1 MCSPLEELGTLQN
14 VRSIS
19 MTDKIER
26 EISIQAPI
34 ATVWEV
40 ITKPEYISQW
50 FGSQVEIDL
59 RRGGKGK
66 LIWGEDFEAPLE
78 IVEVEKPHLFSFL
91 WVAPDEE
98 TKPTHQQTL
107 VAFRLTEDGA
117 QTKLCFTE
125 SGFEKL
131 AMTAEQKATLI
142 ANHTPGWDDFLSK
155 LQRCAQNIPT
165 KA

>member
-1 MCSPLEELGTLQN
+1 M
-14 VRSIS
+14 I
-19 MTDKIER
+19 DKIER

-50 FGSQVEIDL
+50 FGSQVEIDV
-59 RRGGKGK
+59 RPGETGK
-66 LIWGEDFEAPLE
+66 LIWGEDLEAPLE

-117 QTKLCFTE
+117 ETKVYLTE

-131 AMTAEQKATLI
+131 EIPAEQKAGLI
-142 ANHTPGWDDFLSK
+142 ASHTSGWSDFLSK
-155 LQRCAQNIPT
+155 LQRCAQSIPT

>member
-1 MCSPLEELGTLQN
+1 
-14 VRSIS
+14 

-40 ITKPEYISQW
+40 ITRPAYISQW
-50 FGSQVEIDL
+50 FGSLAELDL
-59 RRGGKGK
+59 RPGGKGT
-66 LIWGEDFEAPLE
+66 LSWGEDLEAPLE
-78 IVEVEKPHLFSFL
+78 IVAVEKPHLFSFL

-107 VAFRLTEDGA
+107 VEFRLTEDGA
-117 QTKLCFTE
+117 QTKICFTE
-125 SGFEKL
+125 SGFEQL
-131 AMTAEQKATLI
+131 AMTAEQQANLI
-142 ANHTPGWDDFLSK
+142 AKHTPGWGDFLSS
-155 LQRCAQNIPT
+155 LQRCAQNIWA

>member
-1 MCSPLEELGTLQN
+1 
-14 VRSIS
+14 

-50 FGSQVEIDL
+50 FCSQAEIDL
-59 RRGGKGK
+59 QRGGKGK
-66 LIWGEDFEAPLE
+66 LSWEAFEAPLE
-78 IVEVEKPHLFSFL
+78 IVEVDKPHLFSFL

-107 VAFRLTEDGA
+107 VEFRLTEAGA
-117 QTKLCFTE
+117 ETKVCLTE

-131 AMTAEQKATLI
+131 EITTEQKANLI
-142 ANHTPGWDDFLSK
+142 ANHTPGWGEFLSS

>member
-1 MCSPLEELGTLQN
+1 
-14 VRSIS
+14 

-66 LIWGEDFEAPLE
+66 LSWGEDMEAPLE

-107 VAFRLTEDGA
+107 VEFRLTEDGA
-117 QTKLCFTE
+117 ETKVCFTE

-131 AMTAEQKATLI
+131 EITAEQKANLI
-142 ANHTPGWDDFLSK
+142 ANHTPGWVDFLTK
-155 LQRCAQNIPT
+155 LQRCAQNIST

>member
-1 MCSPLEELGTLQN
+1 
-14 VRSIS
+14 
-19 MTDKIER
+19 MTEKIEQ

-34 ATVWEV
+34 ATVWDV

-50 FGSQVEIDL
+50 FCKQAEIDL

-66 LIWGEDFEAPLE
+66 LSWGDFEAPLE
-78 IVEVEKPHLFSFL
+78 IVEIDKPHLFSFL
-91 WVAPDEE
+91 WVSADEE

-107 VAFRLTEDGA
+107 VEFRLAEDGTS
-117 QTKLCFTE
+117 TKVRFTE

-131 AMTAEQKATLI
+131 EITAEQKANLI
-142 ANHTPGWDDFLSK
+142 AKHTPGWGDFLSK
-155 LQRCAQNIPT
+155 LQRFAHNIPT

>member
-1 MCSPLEELGTLQN
+1 
-14 VRSIS
+14 
-19 MTDKIER
+19 MTEKIER

-50 FGSQVEIDL
+50 FGSQAEIDL
-59 RRGGKGK
+59 RPGGKGK
-66 LIWGEDFEAPLE
+66 LSWGEDLEAPLE

-107 VAFRLTEDGA
+107 VEFWLTEDGVG
-117 QTKLCFTE
+117 TKVRLIE
-125 SGFEKL
+125 SGFEQL
-131 AMTAEQKATLI
+131 EITAEQQANLI
-142 ANHTPGWDDFLSK
+142 AKHTPGWGDFLSS

>member
-1 MCSPLEELGTLQN
+1 
-14 VRSIS
+14 

-34 ATVWEV
+34 TTVWDV

-50 FGSQVEIDL
+50 FGSQAEIDL

-66 LIWGEDFEAPLE
+66 LSWSEEIEVPLE

-91 WVAPDEE
+91 WIAPDEE
-98 TKPTHQQTL
+98 TKSAHQQTL
-107 VAFRLTEDGA
+107 VEFRLAEDGA
-117 QTKLCFTE
+117 ETKVYLTE

-131 AMTAEQKATLI
+131 EITAEQKATLI
-142 ANHTPGWDDFLSK
+142 ANHTSGWGDFLSG
-155 LQRCAQNIPT
+155 LQRCAQNVPT

>member
-1 MCSPLEELGTLQN
+1 
-14 VRSIS
+14 
-19 MTDKIER
+19 MTEKIER

-50 FGSQVEIDL
+50 FGSQAEIDL
-59 RRGGKGK
+59 RPGGKGK
-66 LIWGEDFEAPLE
+66 LSWGEDLEAPLE

-107 VAFRLTEDGA
+107 VEFWLTEDGA
-117 QTKLCFTE
+117 GTKVRLTE
-125 SGFEKL
+125 SGFEQL
-131 AMTAEQKATLI
+131 EITAEQQAHLI
-142 ANHTPGWDDFLSK
+142 AKHTPGWGDFLSS

>member
-1 MCSPLEELGTLQN
+1 
-14 VRSIS
+14 

-26 EISIQAPI
+26 KISIQAPI
-34 ATVWEV
+34 ATVWDV

-50 FGSQVEIDL
+50 FGSQAEIDL
-59 RRGGKGK
+59 RPGGKGK
-66 LIWGEDFEAPLE
+66 LSWGEDLEAPLE

-107 VAFRLTEDGA
+107 VEFRLTEDGA
-117 QTKLCFTE
+117 GTKVCLTE
-125 SGFEKL
+125 SGFEQL
-131 AMTAEQKATLI
+131 EMTAEQQANLI
-142 ANHTPGWDDFLSK
+142 AKHTPGWGDFLSS

>member
-1 MCSPLEELGTLQN
+1 
-14 VRSIS
+14 
-19 MTDKIER
+19 MTEKIER

-50 FGSQVEIDL
+50 FCSQAEIDL

-66 LIWGEDFEAPLE
+66 LSWEAFEAPLE

-107 VAFRLTEDGA
+107 VAFRLTEAGA
-117 QTKLCFTE
+117 ETKVCLTE

-131 AMTAEQKATLI
+131 EITTEQKANLI
-142 ANHTPGWDDFLSK
+142 ANHTTGWGEFLSG

>member
-1 MCSPLEELGTLQN
+1 
-14 VRSIS
+14 

-66 LIWGEDFEAPLE
+66 LSWGKDLEAPLE

-107 VAFRLTEDGA
+107 VEFRLTEDGA
-117 QTKLCFTE
+117 GTSVCFTE

-131 AMTAEQKATLI
+131 EITAEQQANLI
-142 ANHTPGWDDFLSK
+142 AKHTPGWGDFLSS
-155 LQRCAQNIPT
+155 LQRCAQNIWA

>member
-1 MCSPLEELGTLQN
+1 
-14 VRSIS
+14 
-19 MTDKIER
+19 MTEKIER
-26 EISIQAPI
+26 EISIHAPI

-40 ITKPEYISQW
+40 ITKPEYIRQW
-50 FGSQVEIDL
+50 FGSQAEIDL
-59 RRGGKGK
+59 RPGGKGK
-66 LIWGEDFEAPLE
+66 LSWGEDLEAPLE

-107 VAFRLTEDGA
+107 VEFWLTEDGA
-117 QTKLCFTE
+117 GTKVRLTE
-125 SGFEKL
+125 SGFEQL
-131 AMTAEQKATLI
+131 EITAEQQAHLI
-142 ANHTPGWDDFLSK
+142 AKHTPGWGDFLSS

>member
-1 MCSPLEELGTLQN
+1 MA
-14 VRSIS
+14 
-19 MTDKIER
+19 DKIER

-34 ATVWEV
+34 ATVWNV

-50 FGSQVEIDL
+50 FGSQAEIDL

-66 LIWGEDFEAPLE
+66 LIWNEEMEAPLE

-91 WVAPDEE
+91 WISPDEE
-98 TKPTHQQTL
+98 TRPTHQQTL
-107 VAFRLTEDGA
+107 VEFRLTEDGA
-117 QTKLCFTE
+117 GTKVYLTE

-131 AMTAEQKATLI
+131 EITAEQKATLI
-142 ANHTPGWDDFLSK
+142 ANHTPGWGDFLSN
-155 LQRCAQNIPT
+155 LQRCAQNIST

>member
-1 MCSPLEELGTLQN
+1 
-14 VRSIS
+14 

-50 FGSQVEIDL
+50 FGSQVELDL

-66 LIWGEDFEAPLE
+66 LSWGEDLEAPLE

-91 WVAPDEE
+91 WVAPDKE

-107 VAFRLTEDGA
+107 VEFRLTEDGA
-117 QTKLCFTE
+117 QTKVCLTE

-131 AMTAEQKATLI
+131 EMTAEQKAHLI
-142 ANHTPGWDDFLSK
+142 AKHTPGWGDFLSS

>member
-1 MCSPLEELGTLQN
+1 MF
-14 VRSIS
+14 
-19 MTDKIER
+19 MTEKIER

-50 FGSQVEIDL
+50 FGCQAEIAM
-59 RRGGKGK
+59 RPGGKGK
-66 LIWGEDFEAPLE
+66 LSWGEGVEAPLE
-78 IVEVEKPHLFSFL
+78 IVEVDQPHLFSFL

-107 VAFRLTEDGA
+107 VEFRLTADGVE
-117 QTKLCFTE
+117 TKVRLTE
-125 SGFEKL
+125 SGFETL
-131 AMTAEQKATLI
+131 EITAEQKTTLI
-142 ANHTPGWDDFLSK
+142 ANHTPGWGDFLSN

>member
-1 MCSPLEELGTLQN
+1 
-14 VRSIS
+14 

-50 FGSQVEIDL
+50 FCSQAEIDL

-66 LIWGEDFEAPLE
+66 LSWEAFEAPLE
-78 IVEVEKPHLFSFL
+78 IVEVDKPHLFSFL

-107 VAFRLTEDGA
+107 VAFRLTEAGA
-117 QTKLCFTE
+117 ETKVCLTE

-131 AMTAEQKATLI
+131 EITTEQKANLI
-142 ANHTPGWDDFLSK
+142 ANHTPGWGEFLSS

>member
-1 MCSPLEELGTLQN
+1 
-14 VRSIS
+14 

-40 ITKPEYISQW
+40 ITQPAYISQW
-50 FGSQVEIDL
+50 FGSQVEIDV
-59 RRGGKGK
+59 RPGGKGT
-66 LIWGEDFEAPLE
+66 LSWGEDLEAPLE

-98 TKPTHQQTL
+98 TRATRQQTL
-107 VAFRLTEDGA
+107 VEFRLTEDSGR
-117 QTKLCFTE
+117 TKLCLTE

-131 AMTAEQKATLI
+131 ELTAEQQANLI
-142 ANHTPGWDDFLSK
+142 AKHTPGWDDFLSS
-155 LQRCAQNIPT
+155 LQRCAQIIPT
-165 KA
+165 PA

>member
-1 MCSPLEELGTLQN
+1 MA
-14 VRSIS
+14 
-19 MTDKIER
+19 DKIER

-50 FGSQVEIDL
+50 FGSQVEIDV

-78 IVEVEKPHLFSFL
+78 IVAVEKPHLFSFL

-98 TKPTHQQTL
+98 TKPTNQQTL
-107 VAFRLTEDGA
+107 VEFRLTEDGA
-117 QTKLCFTE
+117 ETKVCFTE

-131 AMTAEQKATLI
+131 QISAEQKATLI
-142 ANHTPGWDDFLSK
+142 ANHTPGWADILSK
-155 LQRCAQNIPT
+155 LERCAQNILT
-165 KA
+165 EA

>member
-1 MCSPLEELGTLQN
+1 
-14 VRSIS
+14 

-50 FGSQVEIDL
+50 FCSQAEIDL
-59 RRGGKGK
+59 QRGGKGK
-66 LIWGEDFEAPLE
+66 LSWEAFEAPLE
-78 IVEVEKPHLFSFL
+78 IVEVDKPHLFSFL

-107 VAFRLTEDGA
+107 VAFRLREDGA
-117 QTKLCFTE
+117 ETKVCLTE

-131 AMTAEQKATLI
+131 EITPEQKANLI
-142 ANHTPGWDDFLSK
+142 ANHTPGWGEFLSS

>member
-1 MCSPLEELGTLQN
+1 MDK
-14 VRSIS
+14 IA
-19 MTDKIER
+19 DKIER

-50 FGSQVEIDL
+50 FGSQVEIDV
-59 RRGGKGK
+59 RQGGKGR
-66 LIWGEDFEAPLE
+66 LVWGENVEASLE
-78 IVEVEKPHLFSFL
+78 IVAVEKPYRFSFL

-98 TKPTHQQTL
+98 TRATHQQTL
-107 VAFRLTEDGA
+107 VEFKLIENNDE
-117 QTKLCFTE
+117 TKVCLTE

-131 AMTAEQKATLI
+131 EITAEQKATLI
-142 ANHTPGWDDFLSK
+142 VNHTSGWGEFLSN
-155 LQRCAQNIPT
+155 LQRCAQNIST

>member
-1 MCSPLEELGTLQN
+1 
-14 VRSIS
+14 
-19 MTDKIER
+19 MTDKISR

-40 ITKPEYISQW
+40 ITKPEYINQW
-50 FGSQVEIDL
+50 FCKQTEIDL
-59 RRGGKGK
+59 RQGGKGK
-66 LIWGEDFEAPLE
+66 LSWGEDFEAPLE
-78 IVEVEKPHLFSFL
+78 IVEVDKPHLFSFL

-98 TKPTHQQTL
+98 TKPTRQQTL
-107 VAFRLTEDGA
+107 VEFRLTEDGA
-117 QTKLCFTE
+117 QTKVYLTE

-131 AMTAEQKATLI
+131 EITVEQKASLI
-142 ANHTPGWDDFLSK
+142 ANHTPGWDEFLSS

>member
-1 MCSPLEELGTLQN
+1 
-14 VRSIS
+14 

-50 FGSQVEIDL
+50 FGS
-59 RRGGKGK
+59 
-66 LIWGEDFEAPLE
+66 
-78 IVEVEKPHLFSFL
+78 
-91 WVAPDEE
+91 
-98 TKPTHQQTL
+98 
-107 VAFRLTEDGA
+107 LTEDGA
-117 QTKLCFTE
+117 ETKVCFTE

-131 AMTAEQKATLI
+131 EITAEQKANLI
-142 ANHTPGWDDFLSK
+142 DKHTPGWGDFLSS
-155 LQRCAQNIPT
+155 LQRCAQNIST

>member
-1 MCSPLEELGTLQN
+1 
-14 VRSIS
+14 

-50 FGSQVEIDL
+50 FCSQAEIDL
-59 RRGGKGK
+59 QRGGKGK
-66 LIWGEDFEAPLE
+66 LSWEAFEAPLE
-78 IVEVEKPHLFSFL
+78 IVEVDKPHLFSFL

-117 QTKLCFTE
+117 ETKVCLTE

-131 AMTAEQKATLI
+131 EITTEQKANLI
-142 ANHTPGWDDFLSK
+142 ANHTPGWGEFLSS

>member
-1 MCSPLEELGTLQN
+1 
-14 VRSIS
+14 
-19 MTDKIER
+19 MTEKIER
-26 EISIQAPI
+26 EISIAAPI

-40 ITKPEYISQW
+40 ITKPEYIRQW
-50 FGSQVEIDL
+50 FGSQVEIDV

-66 LIWGEDFEAPLE
+66 LIWGEDVEAPLE

-98 TKPTHQQTL
+98 TKPTQQQTL

-117 QTKLCFTE
+117 ETKLSFTE
-125 SGFEKL
+125 SGFEQL
-131 AMTAEQKATLI
+131 EMTAEQKATLI
-142 ANHTPGWDDFLSK
+142 ANHTPGWDDFLST

>member
-1 MCSPLEELGTLQN
+1 
-14 VRSIS
+14 

-50 FGSQVEIDL
+50 FGSQVEIDV

-78 IVEVEKPHLFSFL
+78 IVEVERPHLFSFL

-98 TKPTHQQTL
+98 TKSTHQQTL

-117 QTKLCFTE
+117 ETKVRFTE

-131 AMTAEQKATLI
+131 EMTAEQKANLM
-142 ANHTPGWDDFLSK
+142 AKHTPGWGDFLSS